1 MRRNDSSITGRNQR
15 GDAGGGVPR
24 ACEMRAHA
32 TAFVRRVTARSRLPL
47 DHSPACLRIV
57 DFLVD
62 GVRKGGAGHERARG
76 TLLGPAAYVGE
87 VLVRRAGALWADFDA
102 GRRACFGQPVGV
114 RMPDGRVW
122 NPLGRV
128 HDRRVAGGGA
138 EESPHAFCLTPHG
151 RARRV
156 RPAVK

>member
-15 GDAGGGVPR
+15 GDVGGGVPR

-47 DHSPACLRIV
+47 DCSPACLRIV
-57 DFLVD
+57 DLLVD

-76 TLLGPAAYVGE
+76 TLLGPAAY
-87 VLVRRAGALWADFDA
+87 A